1 MLIKIAKNG
10 IESEWFQLTKKHHRT
25 LLLEKPDVVFV
36 HIDSLYPKSPESGQI
51 VELSFPCF
59 NLLAR
64 EFVLEENRQEKQ
76 NERHQD
82 YRAVEDINPRE
93 NGALMTSLEEIYLR
107 QEIKR
112 ILNGPSNV
120 LTDLQQRRLR
130 LFLDGYSLK
139 YVRLGAAKHDFEVLL
154 ISSWNR
160 LGRDL
165 SETLDTMTELKNQN
179 IAVQSVKEKNLSL
192 DRVLSIARF
201 AAAMQIPDET
211 LPEEL
216 DETPF
221 EDQEESEGLDMTQ
234 SF

>member
-1 MLIKIAKNG
+1 MA
-10 IESEWFQLTKKHHRT
+10 EKKKAWLYLKART
-25 LLLEKPDVVFV
+25 DEDLKAQKSLLLEYADKAGYEVTEVAAD
-36 HIDSLYPKSPESGQI
+36 YSPSQ
-51 VELSFPCF
+51 
-59 NLLAR
+59 
-64 EFVLEENRQEKQ
+64 
-76 NERHQD
+76 
-82 YRAVEDINPRE
+82 
-93 NGALMTSLEEIYLR
+93 
-107 QEIKR
+107 
-112 ILNGPSNV
+112 
-120 LTDLQQRRLR
+120 
-130 LFLDGYSLK
+130 
-139 YVRLGAAKHDFEVLL
+139 
-154 ISSWNR
+154 SSWNR

-201 AAAMQIPDET
+201 AAAMQLPDET

>member
-1 MLIKIAKNG
+1 M
-10 IESEWFQLTKKHHRT
+10 
-25 LLLEKPDVVFV
+25 
-36 HIDSLYPKSPESGQI
+36 KSREI
-51 VELSFPCF
+51 CVWLDERWYDALS
-59 NLLAR
+59 
-64 EFVLEENRQEKQ
+64 
-76 NERHQD
+76 RHLKD
-82 YRAVEDINPRE
+82 ETVED
-93 NGALMTSLEEIYLR
+93 
-107 QEIKR
+107 
-112 ILNGPSNV
+112 
-120 LTDLQQRRLR
+120 
-130 LFLDGYSLK
+130 SLK

-201 AAAMQIPDET
+201 AAAMQSPNET

-221 EDQEESEGLDMTQ
+221 EDQEESEGFDMTQ

>member
-36 HIDSLYPKSPESGQI
+36 HIDS
-51 VELSFPCF
+51 
-59 NLLAR
+59 
-64 EFVLEENRQEKQ
+64 
-76 NERHQD
+76 
-82 YRAVEDINPRE
+82 
-93 NGALMTSLEEIYLR
+93 
-107 QEIKR
+107 
-112 ILNGPSNV
+112 PS
-120 LTDLQQRRLR
+120 QS
-130 LFLDGYSLK
+130 SLK

>member
-1 MLIKIAKNG
+1 MA
-10 IESEWFQLTKKHHRT
+10 EKKKAWLYLKART
-25 LLLEKPDVVFV
+25 DEDLKAQKSLLLEYADKAGYEVTEVAAD
-36 HIDSLYPKSPESGQI
+36 YSPSQ
-51 VELSFPCF
+51 S
-59 NLLAR
+59 
-64 EFVLEENRQEKQ
+64 
-76 NERHQD
+76 
-82 YRAVEDINPRE
+82 
-93 NGALMTSLEEIYLR
+93 
-107 QEIKR
+107 
-112 ILNGPSNV
+112 
-120 LTDLQQRRLR
+120 
-130 LFLDGYSLK
+130 SLK

-160 LGRDL
+160 LGRD
-165 SETLDTMTELKNQN
+165 LDTMTELKNQN

-221 EDQEESEGLDMTQ
+221 EDQEESEGFDTTQ

>member
-1 MLIKIAKNG
+1 MA
-10 IESEWFQLTKKHHRT
+10 EKKKAWLYLKART
-25 LLLEKPDVVFV
+25 DEDLKAQKSLLLEYADKAGYEVTEVAAD
-36 HIDSLYPKSPESGQI
+36 YSPSQ
-51 VELSFPCF
+51 S
-59 NLLAR
+59 
-64 EFVLEENRQEKQ
+64 
-76 NERHQD
+76 
-82 YRAVEDINPRE
+82 
-93 NGALMTSLEEIYLR
+93 
-107 QEIKR
+107 
-112 ILNGPSNV
+112 
-120 LTDLQQRRLR
+120 
-130 LFLDGYSLK
+130 SLK

-192 DRVLSIARF
+192 DRVLSIA
-201 AAAMQIPDET
+201 AMQIPDET

>member
-1 MLIKIAKNG
+1 MFSYTTEKRMKDWLCAGAYLWRTIMGGIKLMA
-10 IESEWFQLTKKHHRT
+10 EKKKAWLYLKART
-25 LLLEKPDVVFV
+25 DEDLKAQKSLLLEYADTAGYEVTEVAA
-36 HIDSLYPKSPESGQI
+36 DYSPSQ
-51 VELSFPCF
+51 S
-59 NLLAR
+59 
-64 EFVLEENRQEKQ
+64 
-76 NERHQD
+76 
-82 YRAVEDINPRE
+82 
-93 NGALMTSLEEIYLR
+93 
-107 QEIKR
+107 
-112 ILNGPSNV
+112 
-120 LTDLQQRRLR
+120 
-130 LFLDGYSLK
+130 SLK

>member
-1 MLIKIAKNG
+1 MA
-10 IESEWFQLTKKHHRT
+10 EKKKAWLYLKART
-25 LLLEKPDVVFV
+25 DEDLKAQKSLLLEYADKAGYEVTEVAAD
-36 HIDSLYPKSPESGQI
+36 YSPSQ
-51 VELSFPCF
+51 S
-59 NLLAR
+59 
-64 EFVLEENRQEKQ
+64 
-76 NERHQD
+76 
-82 YRAVEDINPRE
+82 
-93 NGALMTSLEEIYLR
+93 
-107 QEIKR
+107 
-112 ILNGPSNV
+112 
-120 LTDLQQRRLR
+120 
-130 LFLDGYSLK
+130 SLK

-160 LGRDL
+160 LGGDL

-201 AAAMQIPDET
+201 AAAMQLPDET

>member
-1 MLIKIAKNG
+1 MTEVAA
-10 IESEWFQLTKKHHRT
+10 
-25 LLLEKPDVVFV
+25 D
-36 HIDSLYPKSPESGQI
+36 YSPSQ
-51 VELSFPCF
+51 S
-59 NLLAR
+59 
-64 EFVLEENRQEKQ
+64 
-76 NERHQD
+76 
-82 YRAVEDINPRE
+82 
-93 NGALMTSLEEIYLR
+93 
-107 QEIKR
+107 
-112 ILNGPSNV
+112 
-120 LTDLQQRRLR
+120 
-130 LFLDGYSLK
+130 SLK

-201 AAAMQIPDET
+201 AAAMQLPDET

>member
-1 MLIKIAKNG
+1 MFSYTTEKRMKDWLCAGAYLWRTIMGGIKLMA
-10 IESEWFQLTKKHHRT
+10 EKKKAWLYLKART
-25 LLLEKPDVVFV
+25 DEDLKAQKSLLLEYADKAGYEVTEVAAD
-36 HIDSLYPKSPESGQI
+36 YSPSQ
-51 VELSFPCF
+51 S
-59 NLLAR
+59 
-64 EFVLEENRQEKQ
+64 
-76 NERHQD
+76 
-82 YRAVEDINPRE
+82 
-93 NGALMTSLEEIYLR
+93 
-107 QEIKR
+107 
-112 ILNGPSNV
+112 
-120 LTDLQQRRLR
+120 
-130 LFLDGYSLK
+130 SLK

-165 SETLDTMTELKNQN
+165 SETLTMTELKNQN

-201 AAAMQIPDET
+201 AAAMQLPDET